1 MIYRTLFFSFYV
13 SCFLGA
19 AAQSKEFSA
28 AELNKLDKEH
38 DITAASI
45 WGPYGKKY
53 AGISHLPDLHSGKRL
68 DFSVF
73 PGYYRNRMLIPNVN
87 FESGYFPW
95 MSNDDGTMYTFRYE
109 LEWKDQVYTDVT
121 YAIQD
126 STAVRVSIKCVNNTP
141 APQNLA
147 LNLIAFMAYP
157 DIYPEVTPDYPAGS
171 LWFNGVDYQQVH
183 FSKKTPQ
190 DHLVYDGWMLGEVR
204 SKKFIQGSALGKDFG
219 THKGDAVS
227 YYRAGMPSGGTL
239 SLVYQLAAGK
249 TCPVTITGGTEPVVL
264 TGNGALAVV
273 SVPYR
278 LVGDTAIVIKS
289 LGGDAVVLNGILLS
303 PGEHPDITIKPQS
316 SPFQPQLSEDPA
328 NRTLILKYRDIDNYY
343 GLAWDNDNFTIRQ
356 FLHDELDIYMRYY
369 THNHVS
375 SIFEGNK
382 EGHFSN
388 VFIRPVV
395 LRPKSSQTVNV
406 LIATG
411 DSPDAVKQRLAD
423 LGRQGKTGQMGGV
436 PRMAKAS
443 QAAKMQQT
451 AKTEQAAKTSGL
463 LPAGEKYG
471 LSLQLFKATLMTNI
485 VYPVYTQKSYIRHFT
500 PGKWWNSLYT
510 WDLGF
515 TALGLNDV
523 DPAYAIDCINAY
535 TTPADAQSAFI
546 HHGSLVPTQFYALF
560 DLYNKMP
567 SRDLLQYFYP
577 RLKRYYDFFSG
588 RAGGSSTNA
597 LGSNLLK
604 TWDYFYNSGGWDD
617 YPPQVAVHQSRS
629 EAAVTPVII
638 TAQCIRVAKLLAM
651 AAEKLGF
658 QDDVVIYKNDVGR
671 FEQALQTVAWD
682 SSSGYYSY
690 VRHDSLGRPV
700 AFFKYNGTTNYNMG
714 LDGAYPLFAGVCT
727 GGQTR
732 ILLEKL
738 FSPKHLWTSSGMGV
752 VDQAAPYYR
761 QDGYWNGAVWMPHQ
775 WLMWKTM
782 LDLGRSDLAFRIA
795 HTALDLYNDEVHLSY
810 YTFEHFLAASRRG
823 AGWHQFSGLS
833 TPILNWI
840 TAYYRPG
847 TASAGFEILI
857 SARKINELKNSYSA
871 ELTFDQLTQPH
882 KRSMLVC
889 LNPGYH
895 YEARFNGKK
904 IDVQQRY
911 PGLLELTLPATN
923 SGGGL
928 VIGPVK

>member
-1 MIYRTLFFSFYV
+1 MIYRALFFSFCV
-13 SCFLGA
+13 VLCFFA
-19 AAQSKEFSA
+19 TAQPKGFSA
-28 AELNKLDKEH
+28 AGLDKLNNEH
-38 DITAASI
+38 DITAASA

-53 AGISHLPDLHSGKRL
+53 AGISHLPDLRSGRRM
-68 DFSVF
+68 DFSVL

-95 MSNDDGTMYTFRYE
+95 MSNDNGTTYTFRYE
-109 LEWKDQVYTDVT
+109 LEWKDRVYTDVT
-121 YAIQD
+121 YDIQD
-126 STAVRVSIKCVNNTP
+126 STTVRVSIKCVNNTSS
-141 APQNLA
+141 PQNLA

-157 DIYPEVTPDYPAGS
+157 DLYPEVTLDYPAGS

-183 FSKKTPQ
+183 FFKKTPQ

-204 SKKFIQGSALGKDFG
+204 NKKFIQGSALGKDFG
-219 THKGDAVS
+219 VHKDDYVS
-227 YYRAGMPSGGTL
+227 YYRAGMPSEGTL

-249 TCPVTITGGTEPVVL
+249 TCPVTITGVTEPVIL

-278 LVGDTAIVIKS
+278 PVGDTAVVIKS

-303 PGEHPDITIKPQS
+303 PGEHPDIAIKPQS
-316 SPFQPQLSEDPA
+316 PQFQPQLSEDPA
-328 NRTLILKYRDIDNYY
+328 GRSLILKYRDIDNYY
-343 GLAWDNDNFTIRQ
+343 GLTWDNDNFTIRQ

-395 LRPKSSQTVNV
+395 LGPRSSQTLNV

-411 DSPDAVKQRLAD
+411 NSPDVVKRRLAD
-423 LGRQGKTGQMGGV
+423 LGKQDEAV
-436 PRMAKAS
+436 LAAKA
-443 QAAKMQQT
+443 
-451 AKTEQAAKTSGL
+451 SGL

-523 DPAYAIDCINAY
+523 NPALAIDCINAY
-535 TTPADAQSAFI
+535 TTSADAQSAFI

-567 SRDLLQYFYP
+567 SRDLLHYFYP
-577 RLKRYYDFFSG
+577 RLKRYYNFFAG
-588 RAGGSSTNA
+588 KEGGSSTNA

-629 EAAVTPVII
+629 EATVTPVIT

-651 AAEKLGF
+651 TAEKLGF
-658 QDDVVIYKNDVGR
+658 EDDVVIYKNDVKR

-682 SSSGYYSY
+682 SSSGYYGY

-700 AFFKYNGTTNYNMG
+700 SFFKYNGLTNYNMG
-714 LDGAYPLFAGVCT
+714 LDGAYPLFAGICT
-727 GGQTR
+727 GDQTR
-732 ILLEKL
+732 TLLEKL

-782 LDLGRSDLAFRIA
+782 LDLGRSDLAFTIA
-795 HTALDLYNDEVHLSY
+795 HTALDLYNDEVRLSY

-847 TASAGFEILI
+847 TVSAGFEVLI
-857 SARKINELKNSYSA
+857 SSSKTNELKNNYRA
-871 ELTFDQLTQPH
+871 ELTFDKLTPPH
-882 KRSMLVC
+882 ERSMLAC
-889 LNPGYH
+889 LNPTYH
-895 YEARFNGKK
+895 YEARFNGRK

-923 SGGGL
+923 SPGELIVVGIKG
-928 VIGPVK
+928 K